1 MGHAGNIFEKMQWL
15 RGYEELM
22 VDISLNKDR
31 LKVLGEKICE
41 YIVLTAKILAG
52 LRIDG
57 IEISDYWGK
66 IKKI

>member
-52 LRIDG
+52 LGIDG